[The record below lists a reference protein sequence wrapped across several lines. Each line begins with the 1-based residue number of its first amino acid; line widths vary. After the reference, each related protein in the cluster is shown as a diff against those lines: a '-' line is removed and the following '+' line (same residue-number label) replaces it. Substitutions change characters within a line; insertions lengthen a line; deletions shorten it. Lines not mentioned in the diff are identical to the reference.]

1 MAATQSRV
9 ATAPLMEVAAPSR
22 MTSSSKMALRGAPLR
37 PSLRRH
43 TVSRRVAVNA
53 QAVASPV
60 KLSTPTPAK
69 KGDQI
74 SAEQAKELYRDMVLG
89 RDFEDMC
96 AQMYYRGK
104 MFGFVHLYSGQ
115 EAVYTGE
122 FFCHFCV
129 QMHLIPPETTVD
141 GQSFDATNIV
151 ATQEDNVLTI
161 LPFSPVFHQSV
172 FSKKN
177 ALSPSIHS
185 ISSFHSTG
193 VIKACLR
200 KDDYIS
206 STYRDHVHALS
217 KGVTARK
224 IMAELFGKKTG
235 TCRGQGGSMHIFDS
249 EFGLLGGYAFIGEGI
264 PVGVGAAFQT
274 AYKKRVLG
282 DESADQVTVNFF
294 GDGTCNVGQFY
305 ESLNMA
311 SLYKLPVIFVVENNK
326 WAIGMSHARATGS
339 TLGDEEPYI
348 YKKGPAFG
356 MPGVSVDGMDVLKV
370 REVAMEAVA
379 RARRGDGP
387 TLIEAETYRYRGHS
401 LADPDELRSK
411 DEKAHYSKRDPI
423 PQFKAYM
430 LKNGL
435 ATEEEIKALE
445 KSVEDEVEDCV
456 KFADESPKPDMSQL
470 LENVFADP
478 KGFGIGPDGKYRY
491 EQAGFTSGVAEM
503 S

>member
-1 MAATQSRV
+1 MANSALASG
-9 ATAPLMEVAAPSR
+9 
-22 MTSSSKMALRGAPLR
+22 MAIRGAPLR
-37 PSLRRH
+37 PLHKRPAA
-43 TVSRRVAVNA
+43 SRRVAVSVK
-53 QAVASPV
+53 AVASPV
-60 KLSTPTPAK
+60 KPTAPTK
-69 KGDQI
+69 KGDLI

-89 RDFEDMC
+89 REFEEMC

-115 EAVYTGE
+115 EAV
-122 FFCHFCV
+122 
-129 QMHLIPPETTVD
+129 
-141 GQSFDATNIV
+141 
-151 ATQEDNVLTI
+151 
-161 LPFSPVFHQSV
+161 
-172 FSKKN
+172 
-177 ALSPSIHS
+177 
-185 ISSFHSTG
+185 STG
-193 VIKACLR
+193 VIKSCLR
-200 KDDYIS
+200 KDDYVS

-217 KGVTARK
+217 KGVSARK

-235 TCRGQGGSMHIFDS
+235 TCRGQGGSMHMFDA

-264 PVGVGAAFQT
+264 PIGLGAAFQV

-282 DESADQVTVNFF
+282 DDNADQVAVNFF

-311 SLYKLPVIFVVENNK
+311 SLYKLPCIFVVENNK

-339 TLGDEEPYI
+339 TLGDQEPWI

-356 MPGVSVDGMDVLKV
+356 MPGVCVDGMDVLKV
-370 REVAMEAVA
+370 REVAQEAVA

-387 TLIEAETYRYRGHS
+387 TLIEAETYRFRGHS

-411 DEKAHYSKRDPI
+411 EEKEHYAKRDPI
-423 PQFKAYM
+423 PQLRNYI

-435 ATEEEIKALE
+435 ATEEDIKALD
-445 KSVEDEVEDCV
+445 KSVEEEVEDCV
-456 KFADESPKPDMSQL
+456 RFADESPKPDMSQL

-478 KGFGIGPDGKYRY
+478 KGFGIGSDGRYRY
-491 EQAGFTSGVAEM
+491 EHPGFTSGTAEV